1 MEKVSTPHLVGSTAA
16 ETASASSLWRLG
28 SRRGGSQKPPAI
40 TPWVKILDCFFPLVR
55 ASLSVREHWYKPAR
69 LSLGKGDGDVIQSC
83 GALGWK
89 R

>member
-40 TPWVKILDCFFPLVR
+40 TPWVKILDCFSLWYAL
-55 ASLSVREHWYKPAR
+55 ASLSESTGTNPHGYPWAREMEM
-69 LSLGKGDGDVIQSC
+69 
-83 GALGWK
+83 
-89 R
+89 